1 MLDIDFLP
9 SYIVNTMNEMSIETN
24 HELLKYQTQRFQDLM
39 EETLQCCQ
47 TRTAYLSR
55 KFDIPQAELRCL
67 MLFLGERYLTVK
79 SIAQKL
85 DVAKS
90 RVTKIIDGLIKKK
103 LVERIEDPRDG
114 RVKLITLTPEGQRK
128 SKEIGILITDL
139 HQMIMLELLPEERKG
154 VLSSLE
160 MLRASMEAIKKQLN

>member
-1 MLDIDFLP
+1 MLDIVFLA
-9 SYIVNTMNEMSIETN
+9 SYIVNTMNEKPIETN

-55 KFDIPQAELRCL
+55 KFDLPQAELRCL

-90 RVTKIIDGLIKKK
+90 RVTKIIDGLMKKK

-114 RVKLITLTPEGQRK
+114 RVKLITLTHEGQKR
-128 SKEIGILITDL
+128 SKEMGVYITHLHELIL
-139 HQMIMLELLPEERKG
+139 MELLPEERKV

-160 MLRASMEAIKKQLN
+160 TLRTSMEAIKKQLV

>member
-1 MLDIDFLP
+1 
-9 SYIVNTMNEMSIETN
+9 
-24 HELLKYQTQRFQDLM
+24 M

-47 TRTAYLSR
+47 ARTSYLSR

-90 RVTKIIDGLIKKK
+90 RVTKIIDGLLKKK
-103 LVERIEDPRDG
+103 LVERVEDPRDG
-114 RVKLITLTPEGQRK
+114 RVKLITLTQEGQKK
-128 SKEIGILITDL
+128 SKQIGSFITDL
-139 HQMIMLELLPEERKG
+139 HQLIILELLPEERKV

-160 MLRASMEAIKKQLN
+160 MLRTSMEAIKKQLV

>member
-1 MLDIDFLP
+1 M
-9 SYIVNTMNEMSIETN
+9 VNTMNDKFDDTN
-24 HELLKYQTQRFQDLM
+24 QELLKYQTQRFQDLM

-55 KFDIPQAELRCL
+55 KFDLPQAELRCL
-67 MLFLGERYLTVK
+67 MLFIGERYLTVK

-90 RVTKIIDGLIKKK
+90 RVTKIVDGLMKKK

-114 RVKLITLTPEGQRK
+114 RVKLIALTQEGQKK
-128 SKEIGILITDL
+128 SKKMGVFIAEL
-139 HQMIMLELLPEERKG
+139 HQRIMLELLPEERKT
-154 VLSSLE
+154 VLTSLE
-160 MLRASMEAIKKQLN
+160 MLRTSMEAIKKQLN